1 MRFMFV
7 CGGTAGHIYPAIS
20 VADRLREKIPGA
32 EFLFVGVE
40 GNMETELVPREGY
53 PIETLVVSGLRRSLT
68 PANII
73 YNIRSLYRTECANV
87 KAKKIIKKFKPD
99 AVLGT
104 GGYVC
109 YPVVRAAR
117 AMGIPTLIHESNA
130 YPGLTTKMLE
140 KYADKIM
147 VGFEESRG
155 YYKQPDKIT
164 VTGTP
169 VRSGFVSMSREE
181 AKREIGYTDD
191 KPLVLSF
198 WGSLGA
204 SRMNEYT
211 AEIIAM
217 NEKEGAFRH
226 IHATG
231 GGEEGAARMAELL
244 GKNGVGELKY
254 TEVRPFIYNMPVLM
268 AAADVV
274 MCRSGA
280 STIAELTATG
290 TPTVQIP
297 SKNVTNNHQEKN
309 ARLLEKQGGAV
320 VITEAECSAEK
331 IYSELCSCANDSA
344 RLKAMSR
351 AMLEMGRPEAVEN
364 ITEAVLSLV
373 KK

>member
-1 MRFMFV
+1 MFA
-7 CGGTAGHIYPAIS
+7 CGGTAGHIYPAIA
-20 VADRLREKIPGA
+20 VADRLREIFPDA
-32 EFLFVGVE
+32 QFLFVGVE

-53 PIETLVVSGLRRSLT
+53 PIKTLRVSGLRRSLT
-68 PANII
+68 PANIL
-73 YNIRSLYRTECANV
+73 YNVRSLYRTERAAA
-87 KAKKIIKKFKPD
+87 KAKKLIKDFAPD

-109 YPVVRAAR
+109 YPVIRAAH
-117 AMGIPTLIHESNA
+117 ALGVPTLIHESNA
-130 YPGLTTKMLE
+130 FPGLTTKMLE
-140 KYADKIM
+140 KYADSIM
-147 VGFEESRG
+147 VGFEESRA
-155 YYKQPDKIT
+155 YYKQPEKIS

-169 VRSGFVSMSREE
+169 VRSGFMSMSRAE
-181 AKREIGYTDD
+181 AKREIGYTDSR
-191 KPLVLSF
+191 PLVLSF

-244 GKNGVGELKY
+244 AKEGVGELKH

-268 AAADVV
+268 AAADMV

-331 IYSELCSCANDSA
+331 IYSVLRDCTNDSA
-344 RLKAMSR
+344 VLARMSR

-364 ITEAVLSLV
+364 ITETLLGLIR
-373 KK
+373 K

>member
-1 MRFMFV
+1 MRFMFT
-7 CGGTAGHIYPAIS
+7 CGGTAGHIYPATA
-20 VADRLREKIPGA
+20 VADRLREKFPDA
-32 EFLFVGVE
+32 EFLFVGVA

-68 PANII
+68 PSDII
-73 YNIRSLYRTECANV
+73 YNVRSLYRTERATAR
-87 KAKKIIKKFKPD
+87 AKKLVNDFKPD
-99 AVLGT
+99 VVLGT

-109 YPVVRAAR
+109 YPVIRAAH
-117 AMGIPTLIHESNA
+117 ALGVPTLIHESNA
-130 YPGLTTKMLE
+130 FPGLTTKMLE
-140 KYADKIM
+140 KYADRIM

-155 YYKQPDKIT
+155 YYKHPEKIA

-169 VRSGFVSMSREE
+169 VRRGFVSISRAE
-181 AKREIGYTDD
+181 AKRKIGYTDD
-191 KPLVLSF
+191 RPLVLSF

-204 SRMNEYT
+204 SHMNEYT

-217 NEKEGAFRH
+217 NEKEGAFHH

-231 GGEEGAARMAELL
+231 GGDAGVERMTELL
-244 GKNGVGELKY
+244 AKEGVTQLKY
-254 TEVRPFIYNMPVLM
+254 TEVRPFIYDMPVLM
-268 AAADVV
+268 AAADMV

-309 ARLLEKQGGAV
+309 ARVLEKLGGAV

-331 IYSELCSCANDSA
+331 IYSVLRDCANDSA
-344 RLKAMSR
+344 KLGKMAR
-351 AMLEMGRPEAVEN
+351 AMLEMGHPEAVEN
-364 ITEAVLSLV
+364 ITETLLGLAR
-373 KK
+373 K

>member
-1 MRFMFV
+1 MKFMFV
-7 CGGTAGHIYPAIS
+7 CGGTAGHIYPAVA
-20 VADRLREKIPGA
+20 VADYLREKFPEA

-40 GNMETELVPREGY
+40 DSMETELVPREGY
-53 PIETLVVSGLRRSLT
+53 PIKTLLVSGLRRSLS
-68 PANII
+68 PKNIM
-73 YNIRSLYRTECANV
+73 YNLRSLCRTEMAAM
-87 KAKKIIKKFKPD
+87 KSKRIIREFAPD

-109 YPVVRAAR
+109 YPVIRAAK
-117 AMGIPTLIHESNA
+117 ALGVPALIHESNA
-130 YPGLTTKMLE
+130 FPGLTTKMLE
-140 KYADKIM
+140 KYADRIM
-147 VGFEESRG
+147 VGFEESRS
-155 YYKQPDKIT
+155 YYSEPEKIS

-169 VRSGFVSMSREE
+169 VRSGFVKLSREE
-181 AKREIGYTDD
+181 AKREIGYTDTR
-191 KPLVLSF
+191 PLVLSF

-231 GGEEGAARMAELL
+231 GGEEGAQRMAALLREQGVDELR
-244 GKNGVGELKY
+244 Y

-280 STIAELTATG
+280 STLAELTATG
-290 TPTVQIP
+290 TPTVQVP

-309 ARLLEKQGGAV
+309 ARLLERQGGAI
-320 VITEAECSAEK
+320 VITEAECSAGK
-331 IYSELCSCANDSA
+331 IYSTLRDCANDSDKLGKMA
-344 RLKAMSR
+344 R
-351 AMLEMGRPEAVEN
+351 AMAGMGRPDAVER
-364 ITEAVLSLV
+364 IAETVLDLV

>member
-1 MRFMFV
+1 MKFMFV

-20 VADRLREKIPGA
+20 VADRLRELMPDA
-32 EFLFVGVE
+32 EFLFVGTE
-40 GNMETELVPREGY
+40 GHMETELVPREGY
-53 PIETLVVSGLRRSLT
+53 PIKTLVVSGLRRSLS
-68 PANII
+68 PKNIM
-73 YNIRSLYRTECANV
+73 YNLRSLYRTERAAM
-87 KAKKIIKKFKPD
+87 KAKRIIRDFGPD

-109 YPVVRAAR
+109 YPVIRAAR
-117 AMGIPTLIHESNA
+117 ALGVPTLIHESNA

-140 KYADKIM
+140 KYSDSIM
-147 VGFEESRG
+147 VGFEESRS
-155 YYKQPDKIT
+155 YYKNPEKIS

-169 VRSGFVSMSREE
+169 VRSGFVSLDKGE
-181 AKREIGYTDD
+181 AKQKLGYTDA

-231 GGEEGAARMAELL
+231 GGEAGTARMAELL
-244 GKNGVGELKY
+244 EKQGVGELKY
-254 TEVRPFIYNMPVLM
+254 TEVRPFIYNMAELM

-280 STIAELTATG
+280 STLAELTATG

-309 ARLLEKQGGAV
+309 ARLLERQGGAI
-320 VITEAECSAEK
+320 VITEAECSAQK
-331 IYSELCSCANDSA
+331 IYSVLCGCTGDPAKLDG
-344 RLKAMSR
+344 MSR
-351 AMLEMGRPEAVEN
+351 AMRDMGRPDAVER
-364 ITEAVLSLV
+364 IAERVLSLTGR
-373 KK
+373 

>member
-1 MRFMFV
+1 MFA
-7 CGGTAGHIYPAIS
+7 CGGTAGHIYPAIA
-20 VADRLREKIPGA
+20 VADRLREIFPEA

-53 PIETLVVSGLRRSLT
+53 PIETLTVSGLRRGFS
-68 PANII
+68 PSDIV
-73 YNIRSLYRTECANV
+73 YNVRSLYRTERATA
-87 KAKKIIKKFKPD
+87 KAKKLIRSFKPN

-109 YPVVRAAR
+109 YPVIRAAR
-117 AMGIPTLIHESNA
+117 ALGVPTLIHESNA
-130 YPGLTTKMLE
+130 FPGLTTKMLE
-140 KYADKIM
+140 KHADRIM
-147 VGFEESRG
+147 VGFEESRE
-155 YYKQPDKIT
+155 YYKQPEKIA

-169 VRSGFVSMSREE
+169 VRRGFVGMSRAE
-181 AKREIGYTDD
+181 ARREIGCKDD

-231 GGEEGAARMAELL
+231 GGEAGAERMKELL
-244 GKNGVGELKY
+244 RQAGVEELKY
-254 TEVRPFIYNMPVLM
+254 TQVLPFIYNMPVLM
-268 AAADVV
+268 AAADMV

-297 SKNVTNNHQEKN
+297 SKHVPNNHQEKN
-309 ARLLEKQGGAV
+309 ARVLEKLGGAV
-320 VITEAECSAEK
+320 VITEAECSAQK
-331 IYSELCSCANDSA
+331 IYSTLRDCVNDSS
-344 RLKAMSR
+344 RLSRMAR

-364 ITEAVLSLV
+364 ITETVLKLIDD
-373 KK
+373 

>member
-1 MRFMFV
+1 MKFMFA
-7 CGGTAGHIYPAIS
+7 CGGTAGHIYPAVS
-20 VADRLREKIPGA
+20 VADRLREIFPDA
-32 EFLFVGVE
+32 QFLFVGVE

-53 PIETLVVSGLRRSLT
+53 PIETLRVSGLRRSLT
-68 PANII
+68 PSNIL
-73 YNIRSLYRTECANV
+73 YNVRSLYRTERATA
-87 KAKKIIKKFKPD
+87 KAKAIIKNFKPD

-109 YPVVRAAR
+109 YPVIRAAHSLGVP
-117 AMGIPTLIHESNA
+117 ALIHESNA
-130 YPGLTTKMLE
+130 FPGLTTKMLE
-140 KYADKIM
+140 KYAERIM
-147 VGFEESRG
+147 VGFEESRS
-155 YYKQPDKIT
+155 YYKQPEKIA

-169 VRSGFVSMSREE
+169 VRKGFVSMSRAE
-181 AKREIGYTDD
+181 AKREIGYADD

-217 NEKEGAFRH
+217 NEKDGAFRH

-231 GGEEGAARMAELL
+231 GGEAGAERMSGLL
-244 GKNGVGELKY
+244 EKAGVGELKY

-268 AAADVV
+268 AAADIV

-309 ARLLEKQGGAV
+309 ARVLEKQGGAV

-331 IYSELCSCANDSA
+331 IYSVLRDCSNDSA
-344 RLKAMSR
+344 KLNRMSR
-351 AMLEMGRPEAVEN
+351 AMLEMGRPDAVES
-364 ITEAVLSLV
+364 IVETLLSLV
-373 KK
+373 

>member
-1 MRFMFV
+1 MKFMFA
-7 CGGTAGHIYPAIS
+7 CGGTAGHIYPAVS
-20 VADRLREKIPGA
+20 VADRLREIFPDA
-32 EFLFVGVE
+32 QFLFVGVE

-53 PIETLVVSGLRRSLT
+53 PIETLVVSGLRRSIT
-68 PANII
+68 PSNIL
-73 YNIRSLYRTECANV
+73 YNVRSLYRTERATAR
-87 KAKKIIKKFKPD
+87 AKKLVKDFQPD

-109 YPVVRAAR
+109 YPVIRAAH
-117 AMGIPTLIHESNA
+117 ALGVPTLIHESNA
-130 YPGLTTKMLE
+130 FPGLTTKMLE
-140 KYADKIM
+140 RYADRIM

-155 YYKQPDKIT
+155 YYKQPEKID

-169 VRSGFVSMSREE
+169 VRRGFVSMSKAE
-181 AKREIGYTDD
+181 AKREIGYADD

-231 GGEEGAARMAELL
+231 GGEAGAEHMAGLL
-244 GKNGVGELKY
+244 KKAGVGGLKY

-268 AAADVV
+268 AAADMV

-309 ARLLEKQGGAV
+309 ARVLEKLGGAV

-331 IYSELCSCANDSA
+331 IYSVLRDCTNDSA
-344 RLKAMSR
+344 KLGKMAR

-364 ITEAVLSLV
+364 ITAAVLSLV

>member
-1 MRFMFV
+1 MRFMFA
-7 CGGTAGHIYPAIS
+7 CGGTAGHIYPAVS
-20 VADRLREKIPGA
+20 VADRLREIFPEA
-32 EFLFVGVE
+32 EFLFVGVK

-53 PIETLVVSGLRRSLT
+53 PIKTLVVSGLRRSIT

-73 YNIRSLYRTECANV
+73 YNVRSLYRTERATAE
-87 KAKKIIKKFKPD
+87 AKKIIRDFKPN

-109 YPVVRAAR
+109 YPVIRAAR
-117 AMGIPTLIHESNA
+117 ALRIPTLIHESNA
-130 YPGLTTKMLE
+130 FPGLTTKMLE

-155 YYKQPDKIT
+155 YYKNPEKIA

-169 VRSGFVSMSREE
+169 VRRGFVSMSRAE

-191 KPLVLSF
+191 KPLLLSF

-211 AEIIAM
+211 AEIIAG
-217 NEKEGAFRH
+217 NERDGAFRH

-231 GGEEGAARMAELL
+231 GGDEGLKRMQELL
-244 GKNGVGELKY
+244 KQEGVSELRY
-254 TEVRPFIYNMPVLM
+254 TELRPFIYNMPVLM

-309 ARLLEKQGGAV
+309 ARVLEKMGGAV

-331 IYSELCSCANDSA
+331 IYSTLCDCANDSQ
-344 RLKAMSR
+344 RLSKMSR

-364 ITEAVLSLV
+364 ITETVLSLI
-373 KK
+373 K

>member
-1 MRFMFV
+1 MKFMFA

-20 VADRLREKIPGA
+20 VADRLREKYPDA

-53 PIETLVVSGLRRSLT
+53 PIKTLVVSGLRRSMK
-68 PANII
+68 PANIL
-73 YNIRSLYRTECANV
+73 YNIRSLYRTECATM
-87 KAKKIIKKFKPD
+87 KAKKIIKEFGPD

-109 YPVVRAAR
+109 YPVIRAAR
-117 AMGIPTLIHESNA
+117 ALGVPTLIHESNA

-140 KYADKIM
+140 KYADRIM
-147 VGFEESRG
+147 VGFEESRS
-155 YYKQPDKIT
+155 YYKQPEKIF

-169 VRSGFVSMSREE
+169 VRGGFISMSKAE
-181 AKREIGYTDD
+181 AKRELGYTDE

-231 GGEEGAARMAELL
+231 GGDEGAARMAELL
-244 GKNGVGELKY
+244 KKAGVGELKH
-254 TEVRPFIYNMPVLM
+254 TEVRPFIYNMPILM

-290 TPTVQIP
+290 TPTLQVP
-297 SKNVTNNHQEKN
+297 SKNVTANHQEKN
-309 ARLLEKQGGAV
+309 ARVLEKQGGAI

-331 IYSELCSCANDSA
+331 IYSELCRCANDSA
-344 RLKAMSR
+344 RLSAMSR
-351 AMLEMGRPEAVEN
+351 AMLEMGRPDAVES